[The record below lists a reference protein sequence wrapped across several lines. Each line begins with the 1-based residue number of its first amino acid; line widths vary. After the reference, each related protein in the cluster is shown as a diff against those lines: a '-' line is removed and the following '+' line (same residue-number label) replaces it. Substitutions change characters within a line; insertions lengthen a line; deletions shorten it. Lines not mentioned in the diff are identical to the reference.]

1 MKAEHANS
9 NTQRVTDATNDLQ
22 KLIPVG
28 VLFAYSLPTDIT
40 DLYAIPTNGPRGTW
54 KWLDTDLL
62 KYRLQNSGRSLH
74 PRLEDLCF
82 LIHHKFAMATFKMF
96 KALCGD
102 SYHPIAVVRVY
113 AVPMDLAGSRFLRA
127 FRYDQPRSLFVD
139 KDARRLWWELICCLD
154 FAHDS
159 WAAQDGWLQENLK
172 QQTIIIPATVRTQQ
186 LTTQR
191 HRTAPDD
198 LNFHIKRLKDGL
210 RFKKPTPSCVCES
223 RIPGKRLLTIYN
235 SIHSPDLSVH
245 QGKTRGVRPKIV
257 ATLDTS
263 ARIRTLLKSR
273 GSPLMGMRSTL
284 YPFQLQSLAKML
296 EKETKATRRVV
307 PNFLEIRSI
316 TGSTVYFDL
325 TNAVF
330 WSQPEL
336 YLLPCGGILAENMGL
351 GKTFIC
357 LALICY
363 TKNDLSSIPSDCILH
378 EPSHA
383 EAKNA
388 PIRRLSDL
396 CIHKINHDSLPWR
409 YYSDDLPQSVI
420 NLLNASPGK
429 FSIPISTE
437 GARRGVLRSNQE
449 TAAEEGVTFR
459 TLFLCNSTLIFVPD
473 NLFHQWNNE
482 CKKHVDDGYLR
493 KLFVSN
499 QFKTTIHNPHST
511 YTNMIPQHVA
521 DLIAY
526 DVVVVSQS
534 LLLKNSLL
542 ILETVFWKRLIID
555 EGHTMSSKS
564 SKTSIMCKNIRSERR
579 WAVTGTPT
587 SGLTRIDMDEE
598 ESDQRS
604 SKYSV
609 KQTINERDDLTKL
622 GVIVGQ
628 YLKVEPYHSMPKL
641 WTDLITKPFFD
652 HKFSAETNLMNL
664 LNDIVIRHSAADI
677 ERDLRLPKLHHRP
690 VFLEP
695 SYHNKLAIN
704 LFTAVLA
711 VNAVSSERT
720 DVDYMFNAANRPQL
734 RRLVTNLQ
742 RATFH
747 WTGFKQEDVETLISI
762 CQNSLA
768 KHERHNHELYSCTDI
783 RLLQDSMRA
792 AQRVLANPRWR
803 TASSLHEMNYYVSG
817 LPKAL
822 VVAFNTSRIDYIDGT
837 VLGVFGAPQ
846 IASMQEFFYKNRF
859 VKNGDALRHK
869 LMETSKSFWGTYW
882 QDKTRRNIERF
893 NKESPN
899 QDIKLTNERV
909 DASSQTPQL
918 GFDHSPKQILNTKKR
933 QAGSDETDSPK
944 DKRIEALR
952 TLDLQHSFFA
962 GGRHAKILGTDSAKL
977 SYTSARLL
985 EHQYQRLK
993 SLVFFEFEDSAYY
1006 LSELLDMIGVD
1017 YILYATFISP
1027 SQRAAN
1033 LANFSNHE
1041 GGTALIMDLRLAS
1054 HGLNIIAA
1062 TRVYFL
1068 SSVWQRSVEAQAIK
1082 RAHRIGQ
1089 TKEVFVETLVLKGT
1103 LEEEIYRK
1111 RSDDQDDDDPN
1122 RESQKKYVIDD
1133 TGMQEY
1139 ILQHKFLTH
1148 FEGESEY
1155 SPFRAPTEID
1165 EIYLTNGEFD
1175 ESSLLEHSDIVKY
1188 QARSWNVQIFT
1199 NANLIKLNLTKNQ
1212 KMNRSL
1218 QEQEYYDHL
1227 IDPDAELDCSHVALP
1242 SDAAIRPPRKKVRF

>member
-9 NTQRVTDATNDLQ
+9 ITQRVTDATNDLR

-40 DLYAIPTNGPRGTW
+40 DLYAVPTNVSPRRW
-54 KWLDTDLL
+54 KWLDIDLL
-62 KYRLQNSGRSLH
+62 KHRLRDSGRSLH
-74 PRLEDLCF
+74 PYMEDLHF
-82 LIHHKFAMATFKMF
+82 LIRHKFAMASFKVF

-102 SYHPIAVVRVY
+102 TYQPIAVVRIY
-113 AVPMDLAGSRFLRA
+113 AVPMDLAGSRYLRT
-127 FRYDQPRSLFVD
+127 FRHNQPKSLFVD
-139 KDARRLWWELICCLD
+139 KDAKRIWWALICCLD

-159 WAAQDGWLQENLK
+159 WAAQDEWLQKNLLR
-172 QQTIIIPATVRTQQ
+172 QLMIIPATVRTQHIS
-186 LTTQR
+186 TKR
-191 HRTAPDD
+191 RRNAPDD
-198 LNFHIKRLKDGL
+198 LNFHIKRWKDGL
-210 RFKKPTPSCVCES
+210 RFEKPAANCAFDLKQSE
-223 RIPGKRLLTIYN
+223 KRLLTIYN
-235 SIHSPDLSVH
+235 SIHSPDLSAH
-245 QGKTRGVRPKIV
+245 QGKTKGVRSKII
-257 ATLDTS
+257 ATLDAS
-263 ARIRTLLKSR
+263 ARIGTLLESR
-273 GSPLMGMRSTL
+273 GSPLIGMRSTL

-296 EKETKATRRVV
+296 EKETKPTRRVV
-307 PNFLEIRSI
+307 PNFLELRSF
-316 TGSTVYFDL
+316 TGSNVYFDFA
-325 TNAVF
+325 NAVF

-351 GKTFIC
+351 GKTLIC
-357 LALICY
+357 LALICH
-363 TKNDLSSIPSDCILH
+363 TKNDVSRIPSDCISLK
-378 EPSHA
+378 PSHA
-383 EAKNA
+383 GANNA
-388 PIRRLSDL
+388 PIRSLSDL
-396 CIHKINHDSLPWR
+396 CRHKINQDSLPWR
-409 YYSDDLPQSVI
+409 YYTDDLPQSVI
-420 NLLNASPGK
+420 NLLKASPGK
-429 FSIPISTE
+429 FSIPIATK
-437 GARRGVLRSNQE
+437 GARRGVLRRKQE
-449 TAAEEGVTFR
+449 ATEGEGVTFR
-459 TLFLCNSTLIFVPD
+459 TLVLCNSTLILVPD

-482 CKKHVDDGYLR
+482 LKKHVDDGYLK

-499 QFKTTIHNPHST
+499 QFKTAISNSHST
-511 YTNMIPQHVA
+511 YTNEISSHVD

-534 LLLKNSLL
+534 LLLKSSLL
-542 ILETVFWKRLIID
+542 VLESVFWKRLIID
-555 EGHTMSSKS
+555 EGHTMSSKGS
-564 SKTSIMCKNIRSERR
+564 RTSIMCKNIKSERR

-587 SGLTRIDMDEE
+587 SGLTRLEMDEE
-598 ESDQRS
+598 ESDQGS
-604 SKYSV
+604 SKYLV

-641 WTDLITKPFFD
+641 WTDLIAKPFLD
-652 HKFSAETNLMNL
+652 HKYSAESNLINL

-677 ERDLRLPKLHHRP
+677 DRDLRLPKLHHSP

-720 DVDYMFNAANRPQL
+720 DVDYMFHTANRLQL

-747 WTGFKQEDVETLISI
+747 WTGFKQEDVETLINI

-768 KHERHNHELYSCTDI
+768 KHKRHNNELYSCTDV
-783 RLLQDSMRA
+783 RLLQDSMHA
-792 AQRVLANPRWR
+792 AQRVLANPRWT

-817 LPKAL
+817 LPEAL
-822 VVAFNTSRIDYIDGT
+822 LEAFITSRLDYEDET

-846 IASMQEFFYKNRF
+846 IASMQDFFYKNRF
-859 VKNGDALRHK
+859 VKSGDALRHK
-869 LMETSKSFWGTYW
+869 LMEASKMFWRTYW
-882 QDKTRRNIERF
+882 QDTTRRNIERF
-893 NKESPN
+893 NRKGPH
-899 QDIKLTNERV
+899 QDFKATSEQV

-918 GFDHSPKQILNTKKR
+918 GFNHSPNQNMDIKKKKADFNE
-933 QAGSDETDSPK
+933 AGQLK
-944 DKRIEALR
+944 DKRMEALQ
-952 TLDLQHSFFA
+952 TLDLPHSFFA
-962 GGRHAKILGTDSAKL
+962 GGRHARILGTDSAKL

-985 EHQYQRLK
+985 EHQHQKIK

-1111 RSDDQDDDDPN
+1111 RSDDRNDDDLN

-1139 ILQHKFLTH
+1139 ILRHKFLTH
-1148 FEGESEY
+1148 FEGECEY
-1155 SPFRAPTEID
+1155 SLFRAPTEID
-1165 EIYLTNGEFD
+1165 EIYLTNSELD
-1175 ESSLLEHSDIVKY
+1175 ESSLLEHSDIVDH
-1188 QARSWNVQIFT
+1188 QARLWNVQMFT
-1199 NANLIKLNLTKNQ
+1199 NANMTKLNLMKNQ
-1212 KMNRSL
+1212 KMSRSL
-1218 QEQEYYDHL
+1218 QEQKYFDRF
-1227 IDPDAELDCSHVALP
+1227 IDPDAELDRYHVAL
-1242 SDAAIRPPRKKVRF
+1242 SIDAAVRPPRKKVRF